1 MSSPPDLASRRGAAL
16 RRAFVA
22 ACRAELA
29 ALKPGNVHVH
39 ADGHGMTVADFSR
52 SAEAAAEPL
61 CRIGSTVGARIREAV
76 AASLAVV
83 ACNTNLGIILL
94 AAPLIAAA
102 ESGRA
107 TLREALA
114 IVLEGLTVADA
125 VDAYAAIAQAH
136 PGGIGSAARQDVF
149 SPPTVTL
156 REAMVLAADRDLVA
170 RQYVTGFAEIF
181 AVGTTRLEA
190 SRRQGAAAEWATT
203 LVFLDFLAG
212 FPDSHIARKF
222 GLETARSVQR
232 EAADL
237 RLILPDDPAAA
248 FPILLGFDSDLK
260 RRGLNP
266 GTSADLTVASVLAVE
281 VKRIIVM
288 DI

>member
-1 MSSPPDLASRRGAAL
+1 
-16 RRAFVA
+16 
-22 ACRAELA
+22 
-29 ALKPGNVHVH
+29 
-39 ADGHGMTVADFSR
+39 
-52 SAEAAAEPL
+52 
-61 CRIGSTVGARIREAV
+61 
-76 AASLAVV
+76 
-83 ACNTNLGIILL
+83 
-94 AAPLIAAA
+94 
-102 ESGRA
+102 
-107 TLREALA
+107 
-114 IVLEGLTVADA
+114 
-125 VDAYAAIAQAH
+125 
-136 PGGIGSAARQDVF
+136 
-149 SPPTVTL
+149 
-156 REAMVLAADRDLVA
+156 VA